1 MGQML
6 QGAMLTL
13 AYFGITLVLSLPLG
27 LFVAFGKMS
36 KFKPLSW
43 FMSGFI
49 YLFRG
54 TPLLLQV
61 FFFYFGIILIGIQM
75 GPTGRYIGPA
85 IAFVLNYAAYFAEIY
100 RGGIQSIPRGQ
111 YEAAHVLGLS
121 KRQTFI
127 KIIFPQV
134 IKTIYPSVVNEV
146 ITLVKDTAL
155 ISGVG
160 LYEILKTS
168 TAAVNT
174 FSIVTPLLVAF
185 IFYLVLNSLFTF
197 ILNKAEKKFAYYK

>member
-1 MGQML
+1 
-6 QGAMLTL
+6 
-13 AYFGITLVLSLPLG
+13 
-27 LFVAFGKMS
+27 
-36 KFKPLSW
+36 
-43 FMSGFI
+43 
-49 YLFRG
+49 
-54 TPLLLQV
+54 
-61 FFFYFGIILIGIQM
+61 M

-100 RGGIQSIPRGQ
+100 RGGIQSMPRGQ

-121 KRQTFI
+121 KNQTFM
-127 KIIFPQV
+127 KVIFPQV
-134 IKTIYPSVVNEV
+134 VRTIYPSIVNEV

-197 ILNKAEKKFAYYK
+197 ILNKTEKKFAYYK